1 MVIYDGFLCPQL
13 GADVFDGT
21 AFGSFGIPVLDVA
34 DIAFVKLYLH
44 DFDMGAYSCMD
55 VVQEIYFAAVNAA
68 FKYQI
73 DRYVTASSGRN
84 AKLPVQRRMVVVYFI
99 Y

>member
-1 MVIYDGFLCPQL
+1 MQEIRFVIYDGFLCPQL

-44 DFDMGAYSCMD
+44 DFDMSACLCTD
-55 VVQEIYFAAVNAA
+55 VMQEVYLAASGAA
-68 FKYQI
+68 FKY
-73 DRYVTASSGRN
+73 
-84 AKLPVQRRMVVVYFI
+84 
-99 Y
+99 